1 MDADLLRLI
10 LLAAGVALVVGI
22 YFADRYRRGR
32 AMQQHEV
39 TPPDSFNDRAQP
51 IDEEPEGF
59 EQDPALADVPSVSL
73 SDDEPLRL
81 NEWDEVR
88 SDEPA
93 FKSDQDELDLDLDFN
108 ALDDTD
114 YLHTAQADDDLPRL
128 ILQISITP
136 HHAEHFTGEQIL
148 AATKAVE
155 LKHGDMD
162 IYHRHDNRAQRLVL
176 YSMASMVEPGTF
188 PSKKMA
194 DYVTPGLT
202 LFTQLPGPRDGLAIY
217 SDMLFTAE
225 RLAVL
230 LDAELK
236 DETRS
241 VLSKQTIEHTRERI
255 IDHRRKLTLARSKA

>member
-10 LLAAGVALVVGI
+10 LLAAGVVLVVGI
-22 YFADRYRRGR
+22 YLADRYRRIR
-32 AMQQHEV
+32 ATRQHEI
-39 TPPDSFNDRAQP
+39 TPPASFNDKAEP
-51 IDEEPEGF
+51 MGEELDAL
-59 EQDPALADVPSVSL
+59 EQDSDLLDVPSVSIA
-73 SDDEPLRL
+73 DEEPLRL
-81 NEWDEVR
+81 NKWDEVR
-88 SDEPA
+88 SDEPPLE
-93 FKSDQDELDLDLDFN
+93 SDQDELDLGFN

-114 YLHTAQADDDLPRL
+114 YLHASQVDDDLPRL

-136 HHAEHFTGEQIL
+136 RHAAHFTGDQIL

-155 LKHGDMD
+155 LKLGDMD
-162 IYHRHDNRAQRLVL
+162 IYHRHDSHAQRLVL

-188 PSKKMA
+188 PTKKMA

-225 RLAVL
+225 RLSAL

-236 DETRS
+236 DETHS

-255 IDHRRKLTLARSKA
+255 IEHRRKLTLARSKA